1 MKIAI
6 VKLSALGD
14 IVHAMIVLQYIKNY
28 NSNITIDWF
37 VEEKFSSILEHNP
50 HINSIYKLKIKDNKM
65 GLYKEYL
72 KLKKLGS
79 YDLVIDLQGLIK
91 SALVSRVLGK
101 NIAGF
106 DKNSLRER
114 LASVFYTKTFSIP
127 YEENVINRNML
138 LVCKTLGF
146 DMPNLQHKEPFLFTK
161 NSLDFRQTLLIIVGS
176 SWKSKIYPKEHF
188 IEIINS
194 LQVPTA
200 ISWGDELERED
211 AEFIRKKTDAK
222 LLLKLTLGELKN
234 VISNSDL
241 VIGADSGPTHMAWAL
256 NRPSITIFGPTPS
269 HRNTFVTDINLTID
283 CKKHIDAKSLNKDD
297 FCIKNIKPE
306 DIVTLAKRLLNAR

>member
-37 VEEKFSSILEHNP
+37 VEDRFSGILENNS
-50 HINSIYKLKIKDNKM
+50 HINCIYGLKIKDNKI

-72 KLKKLGS
+72 KLKKLDS

-91 SALVSRVLGK
+91 SALVSRILGK
-101 NIAGF
+101 NVAGF
-106 DKNSLRER
+106 DRNSLRER
-114 LASVFYTKTFSIP
+114 LASAFYTKTFSIP
-127 YEENVINRNML
+127 YEENVIKRNML

-146 DMPNLQHKEPFLFTK
+146 DMPNIQHKEHFLFA
-161 NSLDFRQTLLIIVGS
+161 NNNLDFKQTLLIIVGS

-188 IEIINS
+188 IEVINS
-194 LQVPTA
+194 LQVSTA
-200 ISWGDELERED
+200 VSWGDKLEKED
-211 AEFIRKKTDAK
+211 AKFICEKTDAK
-222 LLLKLTLGELKN
+222 LLPKLTLDKLKS

-269 HRNTFVTDINLTID
+269 DRNTFTTDINLTID
-283 CKKHIDAKSLNKDD
+283 CKKYIDAKSLDRDD
-297 FCIKNIKPE
+297 FCIKDIKPR
-306 DIVTLAKRLLNAR
+306 DIVTLARELLKC